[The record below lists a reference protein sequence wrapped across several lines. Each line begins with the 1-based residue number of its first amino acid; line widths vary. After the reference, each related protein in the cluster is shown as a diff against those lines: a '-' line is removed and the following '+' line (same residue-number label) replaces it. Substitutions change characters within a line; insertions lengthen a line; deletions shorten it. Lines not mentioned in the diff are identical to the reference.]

1 MVKKL
6 FKYIFIASKYV
17 VPDGRIFDRE
27 HIYEIKKHG
36 YEIKSTTRQLE
47 NLFNE

>member
-6 FKYIFIASKYV
+6 FKYTFIASKYV
-17 VPDGRIFDRE
+17 VLDGRILDRE